1 MEIVAVEIWQQL
13 IYLHQAGIYLFKVK
27 NWNTRTI
34 CEIGSELKVKA
45 SERLRWRAFVD
56 NFDFTHCS
64 GVSMVDFKQV
74 NAGLAALLQIDNT
87 TGIILDVSLK
97 SLFEV
102 TIGLCFWNCESF
114 MFCNIFPKWSNL
126 SLDTSILKLDSGN
139 DIAFLK
145 KKM

>member
-87 TGIILDVSLK
+87 TGIILDVSLE

-102 TIGLCFWNCESF
+102 TIGFYFWNCESF